1 MSGRERPS
9 ETEVS
14 YFDITLRIE
23 QNIRRFEVTMK
34 NISRV
39 EILET
44 FQYLVD
50 DVLFVDV
57 FENVSSDDS
66 VHVDFHGIEYQVNI
80 FIVLGSDYIEQSDY
94 VLVAC

>member
-1 MSGRERPS
+1 
-9 ETEVS
+9 
-14 YFDITLRIE
+14 
-23 QNIRRFEVTMK
+23 MK